1 MKKLIFINY
10 LPLTKKVAEDFYM
23 SKLIDRGFEVKY
35 LDVTNIF
42 FKNISISDTIER
54 DYITKI
60 NSYKDL
66 KVFFEDKKD
75 AIYIIL
81 VTYELRVLK
90 LHRFFKKYNLKT
102 MFFARYGLPIYGNR
116 NNNRNI
122 FQKILALI
130 KMPSKINGFFKGFF
144 KNYFAKFVVLFGYV
158 KLYDVVFAAGEL
170 VKNSFKKNVK
180 IVIEI
185 NYYDYDKFLEIKD
198 KTGNI
203 LIDKKYC
210 VYLDEYA
217 PFHPDFVVLGFPTLE
232 PYNYYNSMN
241 NFFDLVEKRFNI
253 EVVIAA
259 HPKADYTKNFFNGR
273 KIFKYKT
280 AELVKNSE
288 FCFSHISASTCFSI
302 FFNKPLFF
310 IYTNEFKKLYE
321 KNNFSFMVRISNVLG
336 RQIFNINDIDD
347 KFDFNKFDMNVDSK
361 LYSDYII
368 NYFTTKK
375 TENIMTF
382 DILINFLMGF

>member
-10 LPLTKKVAEDFYM
+10 SPLTKKLAEDFYI

-42 FKNISISDTIER
+42 FKNITISDAIER

-66 KVFFEDKKD
+66 KIFFEYNKD
-75 AIYIIL
+75 AICIIL
-81 VTYELRVLK
+81 ITYELKVLK
-90 LHRFFKKYNLKT
+90 LYRFFKKYNLKT
-102 MFFARYGLPIYGNR
+102 MFFARYGLPIYSNK
-116 NNNRNI
+116 NI
-122 FQKILALI
+122 FQKVLILI
-130 KMPSKINGFFKGFF
+130 KIPSKIIDYFKY
-144 KNYFAKFVVLFGYV
+144 YFVKIFILFGYV
-158 KLYDVVFAAGEL
+158 KLYDVVFTAGEL
-170 VKNSFKKNVK
+170 VKNSFKKNAK

-185 NYYDYDKFLEIKD
+185 NFTDYDKFLEIKD

-210 VYLDEYA
+210 VYLDEYI
-217 PFHPDFVVLGFPTLE
+217 PFHPDIAMVGLHALK

-241 NFFDLVEKRFNI
+241 NFFDLVEKKFNI

-259 HPKADYTKNFFNGR
+259 HPKADYAKNFFNGR
-273 KIFKYKT
+273 KIYKYKT

-288 FCFSHISASTCFSI
+288 FCFSHASTSICFSI

-310 IYTNEFKKLYE
+310 IYTNEFKKLY
-321 KNNFSFMVRISNVLG
+321 KNNAFSFMVRMSNVLG
-336 RQIFNINDIDD
+336 RQIFNINDIDN
-347 KFDFNKFDMNVDSK
+347 KFDFNKFDMNVNCK

-382 DILINFLMGF
+382 DILENFLIGF